1 MTQGRLCAKEVAS
14 VAKESALVFPFLWMC
29 CKLKDLK
36 PDYKLLTL
44 LRYPCILVS
53 RASNSPLT
61 WPTIS
66 LEYENISIVFPPI
79 FWTIEI
85 PTNKVSYSAS
95 LFVAKKSSRI
105 SQLWS
110 FLEISKLAQLQIL
123 CDSSHHQ
130 CTPSRTKVLIGRLT
144 QLIFHP
150 CSASL
155 LSLLMG
161 FQQTRLLDRRG
172 PNPWQRCEACIW
184 YQKPLGLYPT

>member
-1 MTQGRLCAKEVAS
+1 MTRGRLCAKEVAS

-95 LFVAKKSSRI
+95 LFVAKKSNLKDFSIMIFFGDIRT
-105 SQLWS
+105 SPTPNPLW
-110 FLEISKLAQLQIL
+110 FI
-123 CDSSHHQ
+123 
-130 CTPSRTKVLIGRLT
+130 TPSTYTFQDKGSYRETNPIDFPSMFCFSTLSSNGVSANSATRSTRT
-144 QLIFHP
+144 
-150 CSASL
+150 
-155 LSLLMG
+155 
-161 FQQTRLLDRRG
+161 
-172 PNPWQRCEACIW
+172 
-184 YQKPLGLYPT
+184 